1 MVTNHAMF
9 CKNLCSFLIEGR
21 PPPYVDLHCCQVCT
35 TAGGG
40 GGGGAG
46 SSGSSGS
53 GSGGIAVDGS
63 AAREL

>member
-21 PPPYVDLHCCQVCT
+21 PPPYVDLHCQVCT
-35 TAGGG
+35 TGGG
-40 GGGGAG
+40 GGGGSAG
-46 SSGSSGS
+46 SGSGS
-53 GSGGIAVDGS
+53 GSGGIALDGS